1 MADESS
7 WIGKEIGNYRLVR
20 EVDSG
25 SFGTVYEGKHIIFE
39 DEPVVAIKV
48 LHAPFRS
55 PKEREQFIKE
65 AQVLKKLNHSNILR
79 ILDAGFHTG
88 IPYLV
93 TEFAPG
99 GSLRD
104 RLDLQAGKPL
114 PLEEAL
120 TMLEHIGQACMWLI
134 NRVSSIVTSSRTT
147 SSSMRKELPSLL
159 TLALP

>member
-39 DEPVVAIKV
+39 DEPAVALKV

-65 AQVLKKLNHSNILR
+65 AQVLKKLNHPNILR
-79 ILDAGFHTG
+79 ILDAGFHDR

-104 RLDLQAGKPL
+104 RLDRQAGKPL
-114 PLEEAL
+114 PLDEARASRNS
-120 TMLEHIGQACMWLI
+120 TACG
-134 NRVSSIVTSSRTT
+134 R
-147 SSSMRKELPSLL
+147 
-159 TLALP
+159 